1 VGIGFGIYAR
11 RDELNNF
18 SDYNNDE
25 QEEKT
30 IGSWIEHD
38 VVGASHALGE
48 DLVFA
53 VSEALDYE

>member
-1 VGIGFGIYAR
+1 M
-11 RDELNNF
+11 NNF

-30 IGSWIEHD
+30 IGNWIEHD

>member
-1 VGIGFGIYAR
+1 M
-11 RDELNNF
+11 NNF

-48 DLVFA
+48 DLVSA